1 MLMRSVCFILLAVLL
16 FSLSACEPSHQQQKQ
31 ASAAK
36 DEKKDI
42 IPLSSEKADG
52 AEGWLNNS
60 TILYTAS
67 NPTKTELFAYRIFTG
82 KAKKLYQTDGQI
94 VDVQINEREQM
105 ILLQITHSQK
115 TAVVLL
121 NAEGET
127 LYEKDYE
134 TYELE
139 AAWNQYDPYQMMVT
153 EFNENWDFHTYQVNA
168 KKDESF
174 LSPVQVPFIHW
185 TSKNTFDYVKEGRDD
200 KTGPLYTFDTASKTE
215 QKLEDDVLFFDSF
228 HQMSFTVKSASGGKG
243 TYQFKTPQSTSPVT
257 AKWPLQA
264 KYTNLAPM
272 EYDYDEAGGL
282 FYTFKQSGDA
292 YKLAAINVASGE
304 TKDLVS
310 LREMEPIQISP
321 NRKYALYG
329 FHFEQ
334 IILLKSHE
342 TKQLIID
349 QKEME

>member
-1 MLMRSVCFILLAVLL
+1 MRSVCFILLSALL
-16 FSLSACEPSHQQQKQ
+16 FSLSACEPSHQQQQQ

-36 DEKKDI
+36 DEEKDI
-42 IPLSSEKADG
+42 IPLSAEKADG
-52 AEGWLNNS
+52 AEGWLNDS

-67 NPTKTELFAYRIFTG
+67 DPTKTKLYAYRIFTG

-94 VDVQINEREQM
+94 VDVQINPRKQM
-105 ILLQITHSQK
+105 ILLQITHSHK

-121 NAEGET
+121 DAKGEP
-127 LYEKDYE
+127 LYQKDYE

-139 AAWNQYDPYQMMVT
+139 AAWNQYDPYQIMVT
-153 EFNENWDFHTYQVNA
+153 VFSENWDFHTYQVDA

-185 TSKNTFDYVKEGRDD
+185 TSKNTFVYVKEGRDD
-200 KTGPLYTFDTASKTE
+200 KSGPLYTFDTASKAE
-215 QKLEDDVLFFDSF
+215 QKLEDDVFYFDSF
-228 HQMSFTVKSASGGKG
+228 HQMSFTVKQASGEKG
-243 TYQFKTPQSTSPVT
+243 TYQFITPQTKSPVT
-257 AKWPLQA
+257 AEWPLQM
-264 KYTNLAPM
+264 KYTSLAPM
-272 EYDYDEAGGL
+272 EYDYDEAEGL
-282 FYTFKQSGDA
+282 FYTFKQIGDA
-292 YKLAAINVASGE
+292 YKLATVNVATGKA
-304 TKDLVS
+304 KDLFS
-310 LREMEPIQISP
+310 LPRMEPIQISP
-321 NRKYALYG
+321 NGKYALYG

>member
-1 MLMRSVCFILLAVLL
+1 MRSVCFILLAVLL

-42 IPLSSEKADG
+42 IPLSAEKADG
-52 AEGWLNNS
+52 VEGWLNNS

-94 VDVQINEREQM
+94 VDVQINAREQM

-185 TSKNTFDYVKEGRDD
+185 TSKNTFD
-200 KTGPLYTFDTASKTE
+200 
-215 QKLEDDVLFFDSF
+215 
-228 HQMSFTVKSASGGKG
+228 
-243 TYQFKTPQSTSPVT
+243 
-257 AKWPLQA
+257 
-264 KYTNLAPM
+264 
-272 EYDYDEAGGL
+272 
-282 FYTFKQSGDA
+282 
-292 YKLAAINVASGE
+292 
-304 TKDLVS
+304 
-310 LREMEPIQISP
+310 
-321 NRKYALYG
+321 
-329 FHFEQ
+329 
-334 IILLKSHE
+334 
-342 TKQLIID
+342 LI
-349 QKEME
+349 M

>member
-1 MLMRSVCFILLAVLL
+1 MRSVCFILLAVLL

-42 IPLSSEKADG
+42 IPLSAEKADG
-52 AEGWLNNS
+52 VEGWLNNS

-94 VDVQINEREQM
+94 VDVQINAREQM

-168 KKDESF
+168 KK
-174 LSPVQVPFIHW
+174 
-185 TSKNTFDYVKEGRDD
+185 
-200 KTGPLYTFDTASKTE
+200 
-215 QKLEDDVLFFDSF
+215 
-228 HQMSFTVKSASGGKG
+228 
-243 TYQFKTPQSTSPVT
+243 
-257 AKWPLQA
+257 
-264 KYTNLAPM
+264 TNL
-272 EYDYDEAGGL
+272 
-282 FYTFKQSGDA
+282 S
-292 YKLAAINVASGE
+292 
-304 TKDLVS
+304 
-310 LREMEPIQISP
+310 
-321 NRKYALYG
+321 
-329 FHFEQ
+329 
-334 IILLKSHE
+334 
-342 TKQLIID
+342 
-349 QKEME
+349 

>member
-1 MLMRSVCFILLAVLL
+1 MRSVCFILLAVLL

-42 IPLSSEKADG
+42 IPLSAEKADG

-94 VDVQINEREQM
+94 VDVQINAREQM

-228 HQMSFTVKSASGGKG
+228 HQMSVTVKSASGGKG
-243 TYQFKTPQSTSPVT
+243 TYQLKRRNQHHL
-257 AKWPLQA
+257 LQRNGRS
-264 KYTNLAPM
+264 KRNIQVWHQWSMTM
-272 EYDYDEAGGL
+272 MKQEAC
-282 FYTFKQSGDA
+282 FIHSNK
-292 YKLAAINVASGE
+292 AAMHIARSSQCSIGRD
-304 TKDLVS
+304 KRSCVS
-310 LREMEPIQISP
+310 AGNGADSNISEREICVIRLS
-321 NRKYALYG
+321 
-329 FHFEQ
+329 F
-334 IILLKSHE
+334 
-342 TKQLIID
+342 
-349 QKEME
+349 